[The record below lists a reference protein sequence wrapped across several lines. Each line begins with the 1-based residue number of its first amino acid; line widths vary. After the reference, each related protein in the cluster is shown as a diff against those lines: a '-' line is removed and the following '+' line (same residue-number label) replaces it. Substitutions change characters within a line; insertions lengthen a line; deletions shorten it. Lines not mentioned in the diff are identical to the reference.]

1 MASSP
6 ASSIAS
12 SQNPFGDN
20 PPTTVT
26 LTAIQHVNIRTH
38 VPITLDYG
46 NMMFSAWSAFFDA
59 NLHKFGLIDHVDDT
73 ANAQNMW
80 HNTEWMQIDQC
91 IISWLYT
98 SSWPLPRQRQLA
110 VVYALQEFHGLYQGE
125 LFVHDY
131 FSHLKHLSNLLRDG
145 GHPVSDPA
153 MVINTLRGL
162 NSKFSHAISVLTTCK
177 SLPSFLFACGYL
189 LQEESRQ
196 SHTTKMEAASAL
208 VAGTSSTPPARPP
221 LPPPASTPPAT
232 YLSSKNSSKN
242 NNKKRKAN
250 DNKKIPSPATSNNAP
265 APMWSSSFNSWTG
278 VV

>member
-1 MASSP
+1 MHCFLVVYIYYFRSHADDPGASV
-6 ASSIAS
+6 
-12 SQNPFGDN
+12 DC
-20 PPTTVT
+20 
-26 LTAIQHVNIRTH
+26 
-38 VPITLDYG
+38 
-46 NMMFSAWSAFFDA
+46 
-59 NLHKFGLIDHVDDT
+59 LHHLAH
-73 ANAQNMW
+73 
-80 HNTEWMQIDQC
+80 H
-91 IISWLYT
+91 
-98 SSWPLPRQRQLA
+98 SWPLPRQRQSA
-110 VVYALQEFHGLYQGE
+110 AVYALQEFHGLYQGE

-177 SLPSFLFACGYL
+177 SLPSFLFARDYL

-196 SHTTKMEAASAL
+196 SHTTKMEALSAL

-278 VV
+278 VVYAWPLPIWSPSAPGLLGPQPENVQESALTASSF